1 MIETKEQIVEGG
13 VEVEKSAATASLE
26 ETQVRP
32 MTEAE
37 RWMLYNASLPQREFI
52 TSQKPK
58 EEPKFYNPCDTG
70 PFIEPKGIGH
80 KIGRVLTSPI
90 EGAAFVVRK
99 VGEALSGVFSFLS
112 SFFR

>member
-13 VEVEKSAATASLE
+13 VEVDKSAATASLE

-37 RWMLYNASLPQREFI
+37 RWMLYGAYLPQV
-52 TSQKPK
+52 PK
-58 EEPKFYNPCDTG
+58 EEPKFYNPCPLDQ
-70 PFIEPKGIGH
+70 PYIEPKGIGH

-90 EGAAFVVRK
+90 EGAAFVARK